1 MIVVGTEKRLVHIEV
16 SDNQIAD
23 VIVRSN
29 DNTFK
34 VSVQEKVEKK
44 LLEKFNVGKDQDD
57 RASYIG
63 KDAVGVLCYA
73 KEEEYYHGSLQTK
86 FFRPLSQKE
95 LDILENMD
103 KMLSVFD

>member
-1 MIVVGTEKRLVHIEV
+1 MVIVGTEKRLVHIEV

-29 DNTFK
+29 DNAFK
-34 VSVQEKVEKK
+34 VGVQEKVKEK

-57 RASYIG
+57 RAEYIG
-63 KDAVGVLCYA
+63 LDNDTLCYA
-73 KEEEYYHGSLQTK
+73 KEEDHYHGSLRTK
-86 FFRPLSQKE
+86 FFRPLSKKE
-95 LDILENMD
+95 LDILENMN